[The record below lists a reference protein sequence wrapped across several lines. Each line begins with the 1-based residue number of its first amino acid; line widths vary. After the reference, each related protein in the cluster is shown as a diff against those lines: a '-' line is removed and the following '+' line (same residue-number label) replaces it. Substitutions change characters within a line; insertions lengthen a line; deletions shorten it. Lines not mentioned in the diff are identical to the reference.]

1 MIAAAVIIG
10 LVGALLSVIGYLIW
24 KKEMIT
30 LLHDYHYD
38 KVTEENKKSFCT
50 LSGIGILVIGAGL
63 ILTALL
69 LGLTSSSISYVTM
82 AAGFAVGLAIVICAG
97 VKYNR

>member
-10 LVGALLSVIGYLIW
+10 LVGALLSVIGFLIW

-38 KVTEENKKSFCT
+38 KVTEENKKPFCT
-50 LSGIGILVIGAGL
+50 LSGIGILVIGAGM

-69 LGLTSSSISYVTM
+69 LGFTSSSISYAAM
-82 AAGFAVGLAIVICAG
+82 AVGFAVGLAIVICAG

>member
-38 KVTEENKKSFCT
+38 KVTEENKKPFCT

-69 LGLTSSSISYVTM
+69 LGLTSSSISYAAM
-82 AAGFAVGLAIVICAG
+82 AAGFAVGPAIVICAG
-97 VKYNR
+97 AKYNR